1 MSAAVPFSSN
11 GFPVENELPAAL
23 QLLSPLL
30 LYSIAPRTGFALSYM
45 KLWLLMLLMF
55 PTLSTALTLTV
66 TFPSLSAPF
75 ALPSV
80 AGVPS

>member
-11 GFPVENELPAAL
+11 GFPVENEFPAAL

-45 KLWLLMLLMF
+45 KLWLPILLMF

-80 AGVPS
+80 AGFPS

>member
-11 GFPVENELPAAL
+11 GFPVENEFPAAL

-30 LYSIAPRTGFALSYM
+30 WYSIAPRTGFALSYM

-80 AGVPS
+80 AGFPS